1 MTGREIMLF
10 ILMNG
15 LEDVRM
21 PGWVT
26 VEEFAEKHNVGV
38 ATVLTWIKMGRVKV
52 IVIQEK
58 VYINEDSYVGDNHEQ

>member
-1 MTGREIMLF
+1 MTGRELVLF

-26 VEEFAEKHNVGV
+26 VEEFAENHNVGV
-38 ATVLTWIKMGRVKV
+38 ATVRTWIKMERVNV

-58 VYINEDSYVGDNHEQ
+58 VYINENSYVGDNHEQ